1 LLLKFPC
8 PFCVRLTDFEQN
20 TKRMN

>member
-1 LLLKFPC
+1 LLLKFLC